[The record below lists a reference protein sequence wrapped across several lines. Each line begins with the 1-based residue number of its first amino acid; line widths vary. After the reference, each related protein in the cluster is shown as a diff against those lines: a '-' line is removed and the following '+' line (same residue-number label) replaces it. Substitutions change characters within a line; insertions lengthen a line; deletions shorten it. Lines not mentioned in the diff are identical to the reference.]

1 MPILFFEFG
10 MKGKLKEIEET
21 IQSIKKSK
29 NFDLKIIDR
38 LKFDLDEE
46 EKISRN
52 YLQITQNGMFPQSKK
67 RALFWNKKVI
77 ELKDELNK
85 LK

>member
-1 MPILFFEFG
+1 
-10 MKGKLKEIEET
+10 MKGKLKKIALIIEN
-21 IQSIKKSK
+21 IKKTK
-29 NFDLKIIDR
+29 NFDAKIIEK

-77 ELKDELNK
+77 ELKEELNK
-85 LK
+85 IIR

>member
-1 MPILFFEFG
+1 
-10 MKGKLKEIEET
+10 MKGKLKEISDT
-21 IQSIKKSK
+21 IERIKKTKS
-29 NFDLKIIDR
+29 FDFKIVEK

-67 RALFWNKKVI
+67 RALFWNQKVI
-77 ELKDELNK
+77 DLKDELNK
-85 LK
+85 LLK

>member
-1 MPILFFEFG
+1 
-10 MKGKLKEIEET
+10 MKGKLKEISDAIEK
-21 IQSIKKSK
+21 IKKSK
-29 NFDLKIIDR
+29 NFDFRTIEQ

-52 YLQITQNGMFPQSKK
+52 YLQITQRGMYPESKK

-77 ELKDELNK
+77 ELKEELNK
-85 LK
+85 IIK

>member
-1 MPILFFEFG
+1 MNKKLHEIEDFIESIEKNKNLDLSIIE
-10 MKGKLKEIEET
+10 KLK
-21 IQSIKKSK
+21 
-29 NFDLKIIDR
+29 L
-38 LKFDLDEE
+38 DLDEE

-77 ELKDELNK
+77 DLKEKLNNILKQK
-85 LK
+85 LFI